1 MLCGAPSK
9 QKPNRDPAMPLC
21 HIPVPHEVRSELWPI
36 SNLQECGRAM
46 SGCGNQRDRDL
57 AVLLLAELAAIPM
70 RDTDRMRTVLREAR
84 VVDDPGIDRSVP
96 HDLWQHQRARL
107 GHNNVVRPCAFRHEM
122 QKRLML
128 GSDTLRRRHWQSDSV
143 R

>member
-46 SGCGNQRDRDL
+46 SGCRSQQDRDL

-70 RDTDRMRTVLREAR
+70 RDTDRMRTVLRKAR
-84 VVDDPGIDRSVP
+84 VVDDPGIDRSV
-96 HDLWQHQRARL
+96 RTI
-107 GHNNVVRPCAFRHEM
+107 F
-122 QKRLML
+122 
-128 GSDTLRRRHWQSDSV
+128 GSTNSRTLATTMSSDHAPSATKCKSA
-143 R
+143 